1 MFTRQCTT
9 CERRQLVFPSQ
20 LTDVAT
26 TDSGIRVSYTCW
38 CGDVQSFETAHVDQV
53 MPRVAA

>member
-9 CERRQLVFPSQ
+9 CDRRQLVFPSQ
-20 LTDVAT
+20 LTDVVAT
-26 TDSGIRVSYTCW
+26 EAGIQVSYTCW